1 LLRIPFA
8 RAALASALVVAPVA
22 HAASDAE
29 LSQLHDEI
37 SALRQSYEARIEALE
52 ARVKAAEA
60 AAERA
65 SEAQKANNAAAVSP
79 AGNAAAVPPLATA
92 PPPAPSAPG
101 SAANAFNPAIS
112 AVLEGVYSNL
122 SQDPKR
128 YSLAGFGLAED
139 AGPGRRGLSL
149 GESEITLAANVD
161 PLFAGSLTIAY
172 TPENTVSVE
181 EAYGIATSVGNGIVP
196 KFGRFF
202 SGIGYL
208 NEQHQHAWDFYDAPL
223 AYQAFLGGQYGTDG
237 AQVKWLA
244 PTDQF
249 LEFGAEIGNGDSF
262 PGSARNRNGV
272 GAFDVFAHTG
282 GDIGSSHSWRAGLS
296 YLDTRAGDRDTTQFD
311 TSGNFVDTR
320 FTGKSRLA
328 IADFVWK
335 YAPNGNAIDTNFK
348 LQGEYFWS
356 RARGDLTYD
365 ADGSFGL
372 PQTATYGAVQNGGYV
387 QGVWQFRPMWRAGL
401 RYDRL
406 NPGNPDYGANAPLLA
421 MPGFHPQRY
430 TFMVDWTPSE
440 FSRFRV
446 QYARNDIRP
455 DVTDNEWFLQ
465 YILTLGAHGAH
476 KF

>member
-1 LLRIPFA
+1 MLRVAFA
-8 RAALASALVVAPVA
+8 RAALAAALVVAPAA

-29 LSQLHDEI
+29 LSQLRDEI
-37 SALRQSYEARIEALE
+37 RALRESYEARIEALE
-52 ARVKAAEA
+52 ARVKAAETA
-60 AAERA
+60 ADRA
-65 SEAQKANNAAAVSP
+65 SAEAQKASTATPTPPVAA
-79 AGNAAAVPPLATA
+79 T
-92 PPPAPSAPG
+92 PPPPGAPG
-101 SAANAFNPAIS
+101 NAANAFNPAIS

-128 YSLAGFGLAED
+128 YALSGFGLTED
-139 AGPGRRGLSL
+139 VGPGRRGLSL
-149 GESEITLAANVD
+149 GESEITLGANVD

-249 LEFGAEIGNGDSF
+249 LEFGAEIGNGDNF
-262 PGSARNRNGV
+262 PGSTRNRNGI
-272 GAFDVFAHTG
+272 GAFDAFVHTG
-282 GDIGSSHSWRAGLS
+282 GDIGASHSWRAGLS
-296 YLDTRAGDRDTTQFD
+296 YLDIRAGGRDTTQFD
-311 TSGNFVDTR
+311 AFGNFVATR

-335 YAPNGNAIDTNFK
+335 YAPNGNSLDTNFK
-348 LQGEYFWS
+348 VQGEYFW
-356 RARGDLTYD
+356 RRERGDLTYD
-365 ADGSFGL
+365 ADGSFGG
-372 PQTATYGAVQNGGYV
+372 PQTAAYTAVQNGGYL
-387 QGVWQFRPMWRAGL
+387 QGVWQFRPMWRVGW

-406 NPGNPDYGANAPLLA
+406 NPGSPDYGANAPFLA
-421 MPGFHPQRY
+421 TPTFHPQRY

-455 DVTDNEWFLQ
+455 DVTDDEWFLQ